1 MRKKVGKKI
10 LNSDDMRA
18 CVYSLKRE
26 REKKIYLIWKIK
38 FNKKKL
44 GKTRMWNFTRLHR
57 DEVCVC
63 VCDARK

>member
-26 REKKIYLIWKIK
+26 RERKKYLIWKIK
-38 FNKKKL
+38 FNKKKTWKNQNVEL
-44 GKTRMWNFTRLHR
+44 Y
-57 DEVCVC
+57 
-63 VCDARK
+63 